1 MKSALDVHHLLL
13 ARGIHH
19 ELVRTAT
26 RAVSADDLPRAL
38 DVPTTS
44 CVAVHCFTVQD
55 CRTADGSAVHLVAVL
70 LQAGETPDPDLLDQV
85 LQASA
90 VRAATPD
97 EINTHTGFS
106 AAFVSPIGLPE
117 DVLVLA
123 DTRLSSSDVLYAA
136 VGEGGLALG
145 IGTRDLLVA
154 TGARLA
160 ELTPALPGD
169 AAVPAVGA
177 APQPEADPSVQLPQD
192 ATARVIALDDR
203 RFPSRR
209 SAG

>member
-13 ARGIHH
+13 TRGVHH
-19 ELVRTAT
+19 ELVRTTT

-38 DVPTTS
+38 GVPASS

-55 CRTADGSAVHLVAVL
+55 CRTADGSAVHLVAAI
-70 LQAGETPDPDLLDQV
+70 LQAGELPDPQLLAQV
-85 LQASA
+85 LQAAA
-90 VRAATPD
+90 VRSATPD
-97 EINTHTGFS
+97 EINAHTGFS

-123 DTRLSSSDVLYAA
+123 DTSLSSTDVLYAA

-154 TGARLA
+154 TGARVA
-160 ELTPALPGD
+160 PLTSARPGAVRPATPGTEDDATIRLP
-169 AAVPAVGA
+169 
-177 APQPEADPSVQLPQD
+177 ED

-203 RFPSRR
+203 RSPPRR
-209 SAG
+209 SVG